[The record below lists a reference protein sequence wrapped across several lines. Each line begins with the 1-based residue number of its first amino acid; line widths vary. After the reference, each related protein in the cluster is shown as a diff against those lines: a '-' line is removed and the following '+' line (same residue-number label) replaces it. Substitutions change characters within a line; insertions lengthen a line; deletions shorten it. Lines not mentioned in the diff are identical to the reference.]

1 MRKPTFNQT
10 KQILAILLVI
20 LFVASL
26 TAVTVS
32 AQGYY
37 AGNNYHIYYAGQSG
51 YIVTTDTPIYW
62 DENVPVFLESPN
74 GINTGDIEIVET
86 VR

>member
-1 MRKPTFNQT
+1 MKQSSNGMRKV
-10 KQILAILLVI
+10 LAVLLVGF
-20 LFVASL
+20 FVISL
-26 TAVTVS
+26 TAVAAS

-62 DENVPVFLESPN
+62 NGNVPVFLDSPN
-74 GINTGDIEIVET
+74 SINTGDIEIVET